1 MIDRKKLFS
10 SPEMK
15 GRGWTDAAIKKF
27 AAEHDDERVN
37 PHRKSGPPMKLY
49 LMARVKRIELRKTW
63 IAWQA
68 GSTVR
73 KQSSAEAVHTKKEK
87 LQEYVDSIVIEVPQM
102 TEEELTSRAIMHY
115 NDMRSGTEKDRAYA
129 SSSRDFLDRISVNYL
144 RHELTKY
151 EQHLGEIA
159 SKTGAVDCRTSIRRK
174 VYDAIKDAYPDLG
187 FECFQQMKK
196 RDY

>member
-15 GRGWTDAAIKKF
+15 VRGWTDAAIKKF
-27 AAEHDDERVN
+27 AAEHDDERAN
-37 PHRKSGPPMKLY
+37 PYHKSGPPMKLY
-49 LMARVKRIELRKTW
+49 LRARVKRIELRKTW

-87 LQEYVDSIVIEVPQM
+87 LQEYVDSIVVEVPQM
-102 TEEELTSRAIMHY
+102 TEEELTARAIRHY
-115 NDMRSGTEKDRAYA
+115 NDMWSGTEKDRASEK
-129 SSSRDFLDRISVNYL
+129 SSQDFLDRISVNYL

-159 SKTGAVDCRTSIRRK
+159 GKTGAVDCRTSIRRK
-174 VYDAIKDAYPDLG
+174 VYDAIMDAYPDLG
-187 FECFQQMKK
+187 FECYGQMKK
-196 RDY
+196 RDW